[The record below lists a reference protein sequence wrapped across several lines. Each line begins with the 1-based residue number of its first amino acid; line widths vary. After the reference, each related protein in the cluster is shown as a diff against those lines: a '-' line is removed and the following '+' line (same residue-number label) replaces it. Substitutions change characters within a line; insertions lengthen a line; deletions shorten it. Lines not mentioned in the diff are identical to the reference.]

1 MTRYA
6 RSRLHDEVA
15 VYLAFWAIAD
25 TREAETS
32 DDDIP
37 DPWAYLRRAIAVLR
51 GE

>member
-6 RSRLHDEVA
+6 RSRLHEEVA
-15 VYLAFWAIAD
+15 AYLAFWAIAG
-25 TREAETS
+25 TREAETF
-32 DDDIP
+32 DETP